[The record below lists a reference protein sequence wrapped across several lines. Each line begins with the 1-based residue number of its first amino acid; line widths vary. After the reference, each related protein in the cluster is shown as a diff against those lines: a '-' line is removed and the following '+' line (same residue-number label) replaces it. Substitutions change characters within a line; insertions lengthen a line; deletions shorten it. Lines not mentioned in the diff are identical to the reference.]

1 MLPCV
6 KSQLATAQGDKT
18 KRQSCFPDYQEHFSD
33 DESKHHLS
41 YDQLYQGHIPT
52 TPLQRG
58 LLAVGSAV
66 MCLYN
71 PARDG

>member
-1 MLPCV
+1 M
-6 KSQLATAQGDKT
+6 TDDHEGH
-18 KRQSCFPDYQEHFSD
+18 SCIISDYEEDLSD
-33 DESKHHLS
+33 EESKQQMS
-41 YDQLYQGHIPT
+41 YDQLYHGHIPT

-71 PARDG
+71 PARDGEYT